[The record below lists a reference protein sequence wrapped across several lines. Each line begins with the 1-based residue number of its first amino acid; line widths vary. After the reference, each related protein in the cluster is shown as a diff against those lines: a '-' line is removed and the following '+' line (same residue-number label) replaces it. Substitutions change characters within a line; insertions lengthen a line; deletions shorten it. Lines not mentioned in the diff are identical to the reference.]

1 MIWINMALSVL
12 RSPEMRKKPGVH
24 YASTDDGVELPI
36 LDVTH
41 PAFDFE
47 TSDVAL
53 EGAIASFVRDT
64 ERRRRLPRVLEKLV
78 LGVFLRKSVL
88 AGALRR
94 AQGGFLAGVA
104 TYLFKLGPDLLG
116 EAYTQPIDKKIAAS
130 LPALSMRLRLLDM
143 ARLVAEGVTPALEAR
158 RSRLEL
164 VNLGGGPSADS
175 WNALL
180 LLARDRPELLGG
192 REVRIRTLDRD
203 EHGPA
208 FGARAIEV
216 LRGPDAPLA
225 GVDVSLTRA
234 PYDWSE
240 PRRLGALLGASDA
253 EPPVV
258 AVSSEGALFEYAS
271 DEDVVANLEALR
283 ASTPGDA
290 IVVGSVTSDSEI
302 AAMILESSQVPLR
315 PRSRDAFERLAARG
329 GFRIDRLVER
339 PTCRDVR
346 LVKR

>member
-1 MIWINMALSVL
+1 MAPIVL
-12 RSPEMRKKPGVH
+12 RSPEAHKKPGVH
-24 YASTDDGVELPI
+24 YAPTDDGVELPI
-36 LDVTH
+36 VDVTH

-47 TSDVAL
+47 PSDQAL
-53 EGAIASFVRDT
+53 EEAIASFVRDT
-64 ERRRRLPRVLEKLV
+64 ERRRRLPRFVEKLV
-78 LGVFLRKSVL
+78 LGFFLRKSVL
-88 AGALRR
+88 AGALRE
-94 AQGGFLAGVA
+94 AEGGFLAGVA
-104 TYLFKLGPDLLG
+104 TYLFKLGPDRLG

-143 ARLVAEGVTPALEAR
+143 ARLLAEGVTPALEAR
-158 RSRLEL
+158 RTALEL

-180 LLARDRPELLGG
+180 LLAQGMPELLRG
-192 REVRIRTLDRD
+192 RAVRVRTLDRD

-208 FGARAIEV
+208 FGARAIEA
-216 LRGPDAPLA
+216 LRRPGAPLA
-225 GVDVSLTRA
+225 EVDASLTRT

-240 PRRLGALLGASDA
+240 PHRLRALLGARDG

-283 ASTPGDA
+283 AATPDDA

-302 AAMILESSQVPLR
+302 AAMIFEASQVPLR
-315 PRSRDAFERLAARG
+315 PRSREAFEALAERG
-329 GFRIDRLVER
+329 GFRVDRLVER